1 MTHSSHSRYEAAL
14 LGRRYE
20 VALSELILEEKEY
33 LAGLDPHH
41 PLFEARFTPRFSLLV
56 SLEEYRRSILEGVP
70 STLEAER
77 RDIDQLVRSRMAGD
91 DKC

>member
-33 LAGLDPHH
+33 LAGLDPNH
-41 PLFEARFTPRFSLLV
+41 PLFEAKFTPRFTLLV
-56 SLEEYRRSILEGVP
+56 SLEAYRRSMLEGVP
-70 STLEAER
+70 LVQEAER

-91 DKC
+91 EE

>member
-1 MTHSSHSRYEAAL
+1 MTHSSHSRYESAL

-41 PLFEARFTPRFSLLV
+41 PLFEAKFTPRFTLLV
-56 SLEEYRRSILEGVP
+56 SLEAYRRSILEGVP
-70 STLEAER
+70 PVPEADR
-77 RDIDQLVRSRMAGD
+77 RDIDRLVRSRMAGD
-91 DKC
+91 DE